1 MGDTS
6 LDIDDRRLAIVRGL
20 DPGVRL
26 RLALEA
32 SELARRLALT
42 RLREIHPEL
51 PQRALVARLLHDR
64 FPSLDF
70 PAPLR

>member
-1 MGDTS
+1 MGDTP
-6 LDIDDRRLAIVRGL
+6 LDVDNRHLAIVRGL

-26 RLALEA
+26 RQALEA

-42 RLREIHPEL
+42 RLRKIHPEL
-51 PQRALVARLLHDR
+51 SQRELVARWLHDS

-70 PAPLR
+70 PASFR